1 MKIGFIGAG
10 KIGSAIIKGLL
21 NAQNPS
27 EDIYVFNGG
36 RHHTAQKMAA
46 ELHLSL
52 INNYEDFNACQAVIV
67 AVGGSATETII
78 KNLGQKYH
86 GIILSTGGGDLTQIN
101 QKLPAETSFGKIV
114 PNTPVQ
120 IGAGI
125 TVISFVPDEKPA
137 VITTVKN
144 IFTQMGTVYVV
155 PENLLGIYGTVA
167 GCTPA
172 YVDLMVEALSDAAV
186 QNGVNRAESYEI
198 INQMLLGT
206 SKLALASKKLPEELK
221 DEVTTPGGST
231 IRGVTKLEEEGFR
244 NALIQ
249 AVNASAN

>member
-10 KIGSAIIKGLL
+10 KIGAAIIKGLL
-21 NAQNPS
+21 NAKNPS
-27 EDIYVFNGG
+27 EDIYVFDGG
-36 RHHTAQKMAA
+36 QHHTAQKLAA
-46 ELHLSL
+46 KLHLTL
-52 INNYEDFNACQAVIV
+52 INNYDDFKDCQAVVV
-67 AVGGSATETII
+67 AVGGSITATII

-101 QKLPAETSFGKIV
+101 ENLPQGTTFAKVV

-125 TVISFVPDEKPA
+125 TVISFLPDEKPEIVAA
-137 VITTVKN
+137 VKK

-155 PENLLGIYGTVA
+155 PENLLGIYGTIA

-172 YVDLMVEALSDAAV
+172 YVDLMVAALSDAAV
-186 QNGVNRAESYEI
+186 QNGVKRAESYQI

-231 IRGVTKLEEEGFR
+231 IRGVTKLEELGFR

>member
-21 NAQNPS
+21 NAENPS
-27 EDIYVFNGG
+27 DDIYVFNGG
-36 RHHTAQKMAA
+36 QHHTAQKLAA
-46 ELHLSL
+46 ELHLTL
-52 INNYEDFNACQAVIV
+52 INDYDDFKDCQAVIV
-67 AVGGSATETII
+67 AVGGSITATII
-78 KNLGQKYH
+78 KNLSQKYQ

-101 QKLPAETSFGKIV
+101 ENLPQGSTFAKVV

-125 TVISFVPDEKPA
+125 TVISFLPDEKPEIIAA
-137 VITTVKN
+137 VKK
-144 IFTQMGTVYVV
+144 IFTQMGAVYVV

-172 YVDLMVEALSDAAV
+172 YVDLMVAALSDAAV
-186 QNGVNRAESYEI
+186 QNGVKRAESYEI
-198 INQMLLGT
+198 VNQMLLGT

-231 IRGVTKLEEEGFR
+231 IKGVTKLEEMGFR

>member
-21 NAQNPS
+21 NAENPS
-27 EDIYVFNGG
+27 EDIYVFDGG
-36 RHHTAQKMAA
+36 QHHTAQKLAA
-46 ELHLSL
+46 ELHLTL
-52 INNYEDFNACQAVIV
+52 INDYDDFKDCQAVVV
-67 AVGGSATETII
+67 AVGGSITATII

-101 QKLPAETSFGKIV
+101 ADLPQGTTFAKVV

-120 IGAGI
+120 VGAGI
-125 TVISFVPDEKPA
+125 TVISFLPDEKPEIIAA
-137 VITTVKN
+137 VKK

-155 PENLLGIYGTVA
+155 PENLLGIYGTIA

-172 YVDLMVEALSDAAV
+172 YVDLMVAALSDAAV
-186 QNGVNRAESYEI
+186 QNGVKRAESYEI
-198 INQMLLGT
+198 VNQMLLGT

-231 IRGVTKLEEEGFR
+231 IRGVTKLEEMGFR